1 MLGLRAETLQPEGM
15 SVMGSFDRRNT
26 RKMRRRR
33 AQQQKKAAAARLAKQ
48 KAVERRGK
56 KSGA

>member
-1 MLGLRAETLQPEGM
+1 M

-33 AQQQKKAAAARLAKQ
+33 AQQQKKAAEARLAKQ
-48 KAVERRGK
+48 KAVERRGQK
-56 KSGA
+56 PGA